1 MADIV
6 QQSPGLSIGIS
17 TFAALRAEQKVYVDK
32 TSFVA
37 ELAAWPA
44 QKILLA
50 KERKAKWWSSDVPIE
65 KLRNRS
71 AGRSCQPKQ
80 TGGTKTLSESLSAP
94 HPFIIF
100 AHAVERQRIV
110 LGARRRDFPCG
121 DNSADAGARNRI
133 KAAREPV

>member
-50 KERKAKWWSSDVPIE
+50 KERKAKWWSSDVP
-65 KLRNRS
+65 NREVAES
-71 AGRSCQPKQ
+71 IGRK
-80 TGGTKTLSESLSAP
+80 
-94 HPFIIF
+94 
-100 AHAVERQRIV
+100 V
-110 LGARRRDFPCG
+110 LPA
-121 DNSADAGARNRI
+121 
-133 KAAREPV
+133 